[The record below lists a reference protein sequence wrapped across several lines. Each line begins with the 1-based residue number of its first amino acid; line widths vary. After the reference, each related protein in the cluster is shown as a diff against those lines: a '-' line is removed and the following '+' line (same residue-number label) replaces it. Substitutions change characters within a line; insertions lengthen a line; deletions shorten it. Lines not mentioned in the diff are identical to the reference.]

1 MSADK
6 KRVARK
12 KKVAIVGG
20 GPSRRLAPY
29 SDPSWEI
36 WAFSSR
42 LYRYPRVRAGS
53 SCMPMI

>member
-20 GPSRRLAPY
+20 GPSRRADRGPR
-29 SDPSWEI
+29 
-36 WAFSSR
+36 AHR
-42 LYRYPRVRAGS
+42 LIAVPACTG
-53 SCMPMI
+53 